1 MEHLINEEI
10 LTPLDFSDL
19 DHCVNC
25 IEGKYVKHIKK
36 SGTTHS
42 SGVLEIIHNDICGP
56 FNVWSIDGFNSFITV
71 TDDFY
76 IYPIHERSEM
86 LDKFKIFKT
95 VVENHHNAKIK
106 VVRLDQGGE
115 YYGRHTPYGQIP
127 GPFAK
132 ILEKNDIAA
141 QYLLPYEPQQN
152 GIAERWNRTLMDMV
166 CSMLNNSTLPL
177 SLWMEV
183 LKTTAHI
190 INCVP
195 SKLVSKTPYEYRT
208 GRKLSINYLHMW
220 GCPTE
225 VKIFNPQ
232 LGKLDPKTISFHFI
246 GYLEKSKGYQFYC
259 S

>member
-1 MEHLINEEI
+1 
-10 LTPLDFSDL
+10 
-19 DHCVNC
+19 
-25 IEGKYVKHIKK
+25 
-36 SGTTHS
+36 
-42 SGVLEIIHNDICGP
+42 
-56 FNVWSIDGFNSFITV
+56 
-71 TDDFY
+71 
-76 IYPIHERSEM
+76 
-86 LDKFKIFKT
+86 
-95 VVENHHNAKIK
+95 
-106 VVRLDQGGE
+106 
-115 YYGRHTPYGQIP
+115 
-127 GPFAK
+127 
-132 ILEKNDIAA
+132 
-141 QYLLPYEPQQN
+141 LLPYEPQQN

-225 VKIFNPQ
+225 AKIFNPQ